1 MRIPPLTW
9 LAGRSPA
16 AITFA
21 ALVASSWIYRAA
33 LIGRL
38 VTEDVTPFSFLPT
51 PQALISL
58 VQHLAVDGAA
68 AAALA
73 GRVAGAHLLG
83 PRLAAST
90 AVGLLLL
97 WGLAAGAH
105 FDGVFALHEG
115 CGWQGRVEWFGGN
128 FGWRDLQ
135 GYATPWAFALGGCP
149 LACAALLRLAPR
161 RWCGTGAR
169 AVALAAALM
178 LAAALPARFPGLLG
192 LKGWQPKAALR
203 RLPQV
208 YLGADALPPE
218 LEAVP
223 AVKPGSRK
231 Q

>member
-1 MRIPPLTW
+1 MRIHPLTW

-33 LIGRL
+33 RIGRL

-58 VQHLAVDGAA
+58 VQHLAVDGAV

-73 GRVAGAHLLG
+73 GMVAGAHLLG

-105 FDGVFALHEG
+105 FDVVFALHEG
-115 CGWQGRVEWFGGN
+115 FGWQGRVEWFGGN
-128 FGWRDLQ
+128 FGWR
-135 GYATPWAFALGGCP
+135 ARRGC
-149 LACAALLRLAPR
+149 
-161 RWCGTGAR
+161 
-169 AVALAAALM
+169 
-178 LAAALPARFPGLLG
+178 
-192 LKGWQPKAALR
+192 ALR
-203 RLPQV
+203 PAA
-208 YLGADALPPE
+208 GAG
-218 LEAVP
+218 P
-223 AVKPGSRK
+223 APGPWRW
-231 Q
+231 QRP